1 MNVLE
6 RMKALCKE
14 NNISIT
20 KLENEMG
27 YGNGSLAKAK
37 NISGERVYEVAQ
49 YFGVSMEY
57 LMGKE
62 NKKLADDS
70 ELSEAKQELID
81 FVKNLQE
88 DAADS
93 MLRMMKAYYEE
104 WQRNQR

>member
-62 NKKLADDS
+62 NKKPTDDS
-70 ELSEAKQELID
+70 GLSETKRELID
-81 FVKNLQE
+81 FANSLSE
-88 DAADS
+88 EEAGT
-93 MLRMMKAYYEE
+93 MLRMMKAFYEG
-104 WQRNQR
+104 WK